1 MPKTIVGYVRVS
13 TKGQGE
19 SGLGLEGQ
27 QAAIAAYASQND
39 AVVARLYV
47 EVESGRSVDRPQLKL
62 AIAHCKRSKARLV
75 VAKLDRLARNVAFTS
90 ALMESGIDF
99 IACDNPTANKLTV
112 HILAA
117 VAESEAEAI
126 SARTKAALGAY
137 KARGGRLGAALP
149 QCRNLTQAARK
160 RGAKAAGVAVA
171 AKANE
176 AYADLAPIMR
186 EMRTKG
192 LSQQAIANE
201 LNQQGHTT
209 RQGKQWNQVQVMRV
223 LERCQ

>member
-1 MPKTIVGYVRVS
+1 MPKAIVGYVRVS

-27 QAAIAAYASQND
+27 QAAIAAYASQHN

-62 AIAHCKRSKARLV
+62 ALAHAKRSKARLV
-75 VAKLDRLARNVAFTS
+75 VAKLDRLARNVVFTS
-90 ALMESGIDF
+90 TLMESGVDF
-99 IACDNPTANKLTV
+99 IACDNPTANKLTI

-137 KARGGRLGAALP
+137 KARGGMLGAALP
-149 QCRNLTQAARK
+149 QCRNLTQAARQ
-160 RGAKAAGVAVA
+160 RGAKAAGAAVA
-171 AKANE
+171 ANAKA

-186 EMRTKG
+186 EMREKG

-209 RQGKQWNQVQVMRV
+209 RQGKQWNQVQVKRV
-223 LERCQ
+223 LDRCK